1 MESSGLGPR
10 CPWGLPP
17 HRRGRARQA
26 QGRKLLSGGGGAS
39 SSSSRRDFW
48 KGADGRARGAA
59 RPARGLGGSF
69 QA

>member
-10 CPWGLPP
+10 CPWGLPL

-26 QGRKLLSGGGGAS
+26 QGRKLLSGGAS

-48 KGADGRARGAA
+48 KGADGRARGAT
-59 RPARGLGGSF
+59 RPASGLGGSF